1 MPVVSASESES
12 ESTEVVLTLSKG
24 TSAWTV
30 TMCPKPRDSIKAKI
44 PGIKSFIAVQNAWT
58 PTFKSSAIVHALHDR
73 YGYPKVLDFG
83 KTVAWIIPNVD
94 AKEYKKA
101 LRAVAADVVP
111 NWTFKVT
118 VKEKNGYKL
127 TKQSLDKLI
136 AELADDDASD
146 SSDSNEAASESSS
159 EEKPAT
165 PPEEKC
171 QKPATPPA
179 QRKQKRPRPSPSSA
193 SSAATRIVVDSSD
206 EEKEATTPLTA
217 KAKGKRPAR
226 PASLILTEA
235 KEEDS
240 DEDGE
245 TGGASSS
252 TSRAPRSSKSVY
264 RRR

>member
-1 MPVVSASESES
+1 MPVVSASDSES
-12 ESTEVVLTLSKG
+12 ESTETVLTLSKG
-24 TSAWTV
+24 TSSWTV
-30 TMCPKPRDSIKAKI
+30 ITCCKVRDSIKDKI
-44 PGIKSFIAVQNAWT
+44 PGMTNFIAVQNAWT
-58 PTFKSSAIVHALHDR
+58 AKFKSSALVHALHDR

-83 KTVAWIIPNVD
+83 KSVAWIIPNVD
-94 AKEYKKA
+94 PKEYKKA
-101 LRAVAADVVP
+101 LRAVAVDVVP
-111 NWTFKVT
+111 NWSFKVT
-118 VKEKNGYKL
+118 FKEKDGYKL

-136 AELADDDASD
+136 AELADDDT
-146 SSDSNEAASESSS
+146 SDSNEASSESSS

-165 PPEEKC
+165 PPEE
-171 QKPATPPA
+171 KPATPPA

-235 KEEDS
+235 EEENS

>member
-44 PGIKSFIAVQNAWT
+44 PGIKSFIAVQNGWT

-83 KTVAWIIPNVD
+83 KSVAWIIPNVD
-94 AKEYKKA
+94 PKEYKKA

-111 NWTFKVT
+111 NWSFKVT
-118 VKEKNGYKL
+118 FKEKNGYKL
-127 TKQSLDKLI
+127 TKQSLDNLI
-136 AELADDDASD
+136 AELADDDT
-146 SSDSNEAASESSS
+146 SDSNEASSESSS

-165 PPEEKC
+165 PPEE
-171 QKPATPPA
+171 KPATPPA

-226 PASLILTEA
+226 PASLILNEA
-235 KEEDS
+235 EEDS

>member
-12 ESTEVVLTLSKG
+12 ESTEDVLTLSKG

-58 PTFKSSAIVHALHDR
+58 PTFKSSALVHVLHDR

-111 NWTFKVT
+111 NWSFKVT
-118 VKEKNGYKL
+118 FKEKNGYKL

-136 AELADDDASD
+136 AELADDDT
-146 SSDSNEAASESSS
+146 SDSNEASSESSS

-165 PPEEKC
+165 PPEE
-171 QKPATPPA
+171 KPATPPA

-226 PASLILTEA
+226 PASLIPTEA
-235 KEEDS
+235 EEEDS

>member
-58 PTFKSSAIVHALHDR
+58 PLFKSSALVHALHDR

-111 NWTFKVT
+111 NCERRSQHPRAHREQRRMFEVPSGC
-118 VKEKNGYKL
+118 EAL
-127 TKQSLDKLI
+127 CFI
-136 AELADDDASD
+136 A
-146 SSDSNEAASESSS
+146 
-159 EEKPAT
+159 
-165 PPEEKC
+165 
-171 QKPATPPA
+171 
-179 QRKQKRPRPSPSSA
+179 
-193 SSAATRIVVDSSD
+193 
-206 EEKEATTPLTA
+206 PLC
-217 KAKGKRPAR
+217 
-226 PASLILTEA
+226 E
-235 KEEDS
+235 
-240 DEDGE
+240 
-245 TGGASSS
+245 
-252 TSRAPRSSKSVY
+252 
-264 RRR
+264 

>member
-165 PPEEKC
+165 PPEEK
-171 QKPATPPA
+171 PATPPA